1 MARPIGRQQALD
13 QLGDLFFGA
22 TGARPPTPL
31 EPPDG
36 FAAAGPPPQNR
47 TPSPGVDDLL
57 ARPLDIPHNDVRAD
71 VAPACPATVAILT
84 GGVPP
89 QRRLLLA
96 REAVARLMA
105 PCGLTALV
113 TFDGPRATVAA
124 LARDDVQVAA
134 SEACGHFG
142 DVIRAAD
149 RVILVLA
156 DAAGE
161 FIASGGSLPDHCVVL
176 TLADPQWLV
185 EAYRELKAATTATKG
200 PVPDVFVLEADARDE
215 AERTF
220 RRLSRVAIAHLGCS
234 PTFVGHTVGRG
245 GTAAPVPVR
254 CVFDSL
260 DARAVYGCLQPLL
273 RVRGGDATGPDR
285 SAAPPAA
292 RPQEIQSVTVRPAE
306 PQAGRRQT
314 LPPVAGVVD
323 MERGGTGAAA
333 FAAWRPASRDEL
345 LEAVAASLANV
356 VPGLRGTIDVRAD
369 LGADA
374 EGPDLVAVDRDG
386 AAVAVLVAEDGNPA
400 ALVRAGRCRRWLAAH
415 VRLLRRAY
423 GDAGLAAGDRPVGCV
438 VLAADEQAATLRGLR
453 PQDVRLV
460 TYLPLRCGAVHGLL
474 LRESTDT
481 ADTVIGT
488 VSERESASVA
498 SALGAAPPSPE
509 RSAAASTAGASASVP
524 HDEPPRAAVA
534 PADLEPSDARGT
546 SPDDDLSADE
556 LSDLRNGFEI
566 DELT

>member
-22 TGARPPTPL
+22 TGARPP
-31 EPPDG
+31 
-36 FAAAGPPPQNR
+36 ASAGLPAGCSAGGASGRTPPPSR
-47 TPSPGVDDLL
+47 APSPGVDDLL
-57 ARPLDIPHNDVRAD
+57 ARPLETPQIDMPAS
-71 VAPACPATVAILT
+71 VAPTGPAAVAILT

-96 REAVARLMA
+96 REAVSRLMA

-124 LARDDVQVAA
+124 LARDDVQAA
-134 SEACGHFG
+134 TSCQACGHFG
-142 DVIRAAD
+142 DIIRAAD
-149 RVILVLA
+149 RLILVLA
-156 DAAGE
+156 DAASE

-200 PVPDVFVLEADARDE
+200 PVPDIFVLEADARDE

-234 PTFVGHTVGRG
+234 PTFLGHTVGRG

-254 CVFDSL
+254 GVFDSL
-260 DARAVYGCLQPLL
+260 EARAVFGYLRPLL
-273 RVRGGDATGPDR
+273 RARSGDMPGTDRGDVEPASR
-285 SAAPPAA
+285 PP
-292 RPQEIQSVTVRPAE
+292 RIQHVTVRPAE
-306 PQAGRRQT
+306 PQAGQRQT
-314 LPPVAGVVD
+314 LPPVAGVV
-323 MERGGTGAAA
+323 ETEFGGGSPA
-333 FAAWRPASRDEL
+333 FAAWQPASRDEL
-345 LEAVAASLANV
+345 LEAVAASLGSV
-356 VPGLRGTIDVRAD
+356 IPGLRGTIDLRAD
-369 LGADA
+369 LAADA

-400 ALVRAGRCRRWLAAH
+400 ALVRAERCRRWLASH

-423 GDAGLAAGDRPVGCV
+423 GDAGLAAEDRPVGCI
-438 VLAADEQAATLRGLR
+438 VLAADEQAATFRGLR
-453 PQDVRLV
+453 PQNVRV
-460 TYLPLRCGAVHGLL
+460 ATYLPLQCGAVHGLL
-474 LRESTDT
+474 LRESTDET
-481 ADTVIGT
+481 DTVIGT
-488 VSERESASVA
+488 VCQRVSASAV

-509 RSAAASTAGASASVP
+509 RTAAVSTPGAPPAEPTRAAA
-524 HDEPPRAAVA
+524 A
-534 PADLEPSDARGT
+534 PADLEPPALRGT